1 MTNRVCVHQGS
12 ALVVKYP
19 TCHILTILTIWYG
32 TLSWRRAFKVSN
44 WQSRSVH
51 TCIRRLSFS
60 RHNGPLT
67 LHTTGEIGSTHTRE
81 KSQIWRH
88 KKSLTTSF
96 SQRANNESFL
106 TDEINKRSFSLTKII
121 SHYKTKIQVYITYS
135 THYCMN

>member
-1 MTNRVCVHQGS
+1 MYIVRSYVCIYLYITINVVLFYSWIENWYTIEPLIPNQMTNRVCVHQGS

-32 TLSWRRAFKVSN
+32 TLSWSRAFKVSN

-81 KSQIWRH
+81 KSQIWRNTQ
-88 KKSLTTSF
+88 K
-96 SQRANNESFL
+96 
-106 TDEINKRSFSLTKII
+106 
-121 SHYKTKIQVYITYS
+121 ITYDFLL
-135 THYCMN
+135 TARK